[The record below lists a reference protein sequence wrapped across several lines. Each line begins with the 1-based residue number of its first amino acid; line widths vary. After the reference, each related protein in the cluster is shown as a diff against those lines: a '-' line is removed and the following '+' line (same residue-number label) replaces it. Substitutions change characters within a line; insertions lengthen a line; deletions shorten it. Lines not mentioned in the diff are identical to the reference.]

1 MHELSIA
8 QSILEIVEHSLPP
21 EPSPPVKCVR
31 MKVGEMAG
39 VVVDSLEFCFSALIA
54 GTQMDGATLEIESV
68 PVMAKCKACGNDF
81 RVRDYAFACPLCQSG
96 DLHLL
101 SGRELQVVEVELA
114 DEKVEV
120 V

>member
-8 QSILEIVEHSLPP
+8 QSILEIVQQSLPP
-21 EPSPPVKCVR
+21 ESAPAVKCVR

-39 VVVDSLEFCFSALIA
+39 VVVDSLEFCFTALIS
-54 GTQMDGATLEIESV
+54 GTPMEGATLEIEFV
-68 PVMAKCKACGNDF
+68 PVMAKCKACGNGF
-81 RVRDYAFACPLCQSG
+81 RVEDYAFVCPSCHSYDVQ
-96 DLHLL
+96 LL